1 MAEIKAKAG
10 QRVPTIRRAFSSIPM
25 DYVFS
30 VSAAQPGETLSGKVE
45 IRKSRWILP
54 GAWTTVPLLE
64 KNVVSAG
71 FWNTFM
77 SVDVVPDV
85 DAVISTGG
93 RGIRHLWVILLLAV
107 LIIAMAGAMFF
118 VTSG

>member
-1 MAEIKAKAG
+1 MTEIKAKAG
-10 QRVPTIRRAFSSIPM
+10 QRVPIIRRAFSSVPM

-30 VSAAQPGETLSGKVE
+30 VSVAQIGKTLSGKVE

-54 GAWTTVPLLE
+54 GALTTVPLLE

-77 SVDVVPDV
+77 SVDVLPDV
-85 DAVISTGG
+85 DALIFTGG
-93 RGIRHLWVILLLAV
+93 RGIRNLWAILLLAV
-107 LIIAMAGAMFF
+107 LIIAMAGAVFF
-118 VTSG
+118 VSSG